1 MNQMYLKKLMIPM
14 GRDRELLMGISRE
27 NKQLG
32 ANGKQCYRQVQERS

>member
-1 MNQMYLKKLMIPM
+1 M